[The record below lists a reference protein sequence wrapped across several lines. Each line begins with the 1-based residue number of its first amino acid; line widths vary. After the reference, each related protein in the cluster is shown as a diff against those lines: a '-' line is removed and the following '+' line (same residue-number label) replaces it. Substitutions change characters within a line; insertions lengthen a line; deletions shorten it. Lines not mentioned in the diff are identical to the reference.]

1 MSACN
6 MLPLVYL
13 NKPPDKL
20 IGGKTCS
27 KSQFLLHQNT
37 MQLTWELPSSRL
49 VGRSEFVKGVQIE
62 NNFRVKIH

>member
-1 MSACN
+1 
-6 MLPLVYL
+6 MLP
-13 NKPPDKL
+13 NKL